1 MNRLSVILALAAAGC
16 ASVNPVPFTGP
27 SGRQGYAMQCSGM
40 GRSIEQ
46 CYQVGGAEV
55 PRWLSDRQP
64 VERDDSGSAQRK
76 RHDGTEDGAGGGVQ
90 VVLRHLFAPPERRVY
105 EKHFIA

>member
-46 CYQVGGAEV
+46 CYQVGGQKYPGGYQIVSRSSEMIAV
-55 PRWLSDRQP
+55 PLNGSVMMAPRTGLV
-64 VERDDSGSAQRK
+64 VECR
-76 RHDGTEDGAGGGVQ
+76 
-90 VVLRHLFAPPERRVY
+90 
-105 EKHFIA
+105 